1 MGRWGHPRLHA
12 RCGGEAD
19 LPDPT
24 PRARGPGS
32 CWPGECPRHTRRHGE
47 PRGHTRLHAPLW
59 WRGRLCRTEH
69 LVPVGRELLARGVP
83 GAPTPTRLVVLERP
97 TLPDR
102 APRARGPGAA
112 GPGSARGTHADTP
125 RCAGE
130 ADFAGPGTSCPWAGE
145 LLARGVPAAPTPTR
159 FVVVERPTLPDR
171 APRARGPGSCWPGE
185 CPRHPRRHASLWWR
199 GRLAGPG
206 TSCPWA
212 GELLARGVPAAPTP
226 TRLVVLERPTCRT
239 EHLVL
244 VGREAAGPK
253 ALGVGPTKPSPEA
266 GAGGALERWL
276 QKGLQTRPPD
286 GSPVARSRLRLDVS
300 ISALLTLPTNPQ
312 GSTRRVRSSSAA
324 PRARTVRTPCVT
336 WKMHPVRSEGLDL

>member
-159 FVVVERPTLPDR
+159 
-171 APRARGPGSCWPGE
+171 
-185 CPRHPRRHASLWWR
+185 
-199 GRLAGPG
+199 
-206 TSCPWA
+206 
-212 GELLARGVPAAPTP
+212 
-226 TRLVVLERPTCRT
+226 LVVLERPTCRT